1 MVIREV
7 QSGGS
12 CKPEQYIICLL
23 FGNNGVVIRI
33 ILYVGGR
40 SWHRTSGVY
49 LPKATFRWIL
59 AGPIDTDSYVS
70 GRTK

>member
-40 SWHRTSGVY
+40 SWHRTSGGCVPTKGY
-49 LPKATFRWIL
+49 LPLDPRW
-59 AGPIDTDSYVS
+59 SN
-70 GRTK
+70 